1 MRSMSIAVVA
11 AVAALAASPA
21 LSSDL
26 LSPMTH
32 AAEGYDWSG
41 FYVGI
46 VAGGGQF
53 SSTTTEHGNSIYGG
67 GASQSEI
74 GGTVGGTV
82 GFNIQNG
89 AAVFGVEGDLSWSS
103 FGFETTYPDLV
114 NENNSSWDWLATVR
128 ARAGL
133 AVDNALIY
141 ATAGVAAVSTDY
153 FYGRNDL
160 LTGMYAESSGTEL
173 GFTAG
178 VGAEYAFS
186 DDLSVKA
193 EYLFVSPTSTTAT
206 TDFSE
211 LVDFSSSAHIARVG
225 VNLHF

>member
-1 MRSMSIAVVA
+1 MRSMKTAVVA
-11 AVAALAASPA
+11 VVAALAASPA

-26 LSPMTH
+26 MSPMAP
-32 AAEGYDWSG
+32 AAESYDWSG
-41 FYVGI
+41 FYAGI
-46 VAGGGQF
+46 VGGGGLF

-67 GASQSEI
+67 GASQSEF
-74 GGTVGGTV
+74 GGAIGGTV
-82 GFNIQNG
+82 GFNVQSG
-89 AAVFGVEGDLSWSS
+89 SAVFGVEGDVSWSS
-103 FGFETTYPDLV
+103 FGFDTTYPDNV
-114 NENNSSWDWLATVR
+114 NENNSSWDWIATVR

-133 AVDNALIY
+133 AVDNTLFF

-160 LTGMYAESSGTEL
+160 MTGMYAESSGTEF

-178 VGAEYAFS
+178 VGAEYALS

-193 EYLFVSPTSTTAT
+193 EYLYIAPASTTAT